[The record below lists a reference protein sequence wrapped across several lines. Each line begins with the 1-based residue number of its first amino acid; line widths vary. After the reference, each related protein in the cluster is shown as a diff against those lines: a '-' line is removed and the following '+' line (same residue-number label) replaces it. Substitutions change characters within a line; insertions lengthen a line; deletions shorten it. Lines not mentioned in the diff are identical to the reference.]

1 MCPPLRK
8 KSDNQSLWKGLERDI
23 DTVATDHC
31 AFFFSSQ
38 KMKGKDDFT
47 KCPAGI
53 PGVEERLSLLFSEGV
68 LKNRISLRR
77 FTELCMTNPAKIFG
91 LYPRKGVIREGSDAD
106 IAIIDPDKKV
116 TLSKQILHANT
127 DYSVYEGITLNAYTV
142 YTISRGEVIV
152 RDGELSAIPG
162 RGVFLKR
169 GTSGWKTLM

>member
-1 MCPPLRK
+1 
-8 KSDNQSLWKGLERDI
+8 
-23 DTVATDHC
+23 
-31 AFFFSSQ
+31 
-38 KMKGKDDFT
+38 MKGKDDFT